1 MLGAIEKNEGEL
13 VMDVEL
19 LDVFDDEADQGYYE
33 DDTLTMEELQNMLEL
48 TRPFSGGSTFEKL
61 PGQMALPK

>member
-1 MLGAIEKNEGEL
+1 
-13 VMDVEL
+13 MDVEL

-33 DDTLTMEELQNMLEL
+33 DETLTVEELQNMLEL

-61 PGQMALPK
+61 PGQMALPN